1 MRMTSLLAT
10 AAVAAA
16 VVIGVVAFASRTST
30 GPAAAPTPT
39 ASAVPALTGTYTGTV
54 APNNASSEPGT
65 WQLDFISVELLY
77 TNPSGGTISQVITVV
92 GPNEIS
98 LAPDTDCAQG
108 TVGPGDYHWTLTGT
122 TLKLEALNDPSPC
135 RKAVLTG
142 TTWTRQPGP

>member
-1 MRMTSLLAT
+1 MRITSLLAT
-10 AAVAAA
+10 TAVAAA
-16 VVIGVVAFASRTST
+16 VVIGVVVFASRTST
-30 GPAAAPTPT
+30 GPAAVPPPT

-54 APNNASSEPGT
+54 APNSASSEPGA
-65 WQLDFISVELLY
+65 WQLAFISVELLY
-77 TNPSGGTISQVITVV
+77 TNPSGGTISQVFTVV

-98 LAPDTDCAQG
+98 LSPDTGCVQG

-142 TTWTRQPGP
+142 TTWTRQPGS

>member
-1 MRMTSLLAT
+1 MRITSLLAT

-30 GPAAAPTPT
+30 GPAAVPTST
-39 ASAVPALTGTYTGTV
+39 AVPALTGTYTGTV
-54 APNNASSEPGT
+54 APNSASSEPGV
-65 WQLDFISVELLY
+65 WQLAFISVELLY
-77 TNPSGGTISQVITVV
+77 TNPSGGTIPQIVTVV

-98 LAPDTDCAQG
+98 LAPDTACAQG